1 MSSEACA
8 SIESSTT
15 NTTSGALH
23 QPDRN
28 CRLVLALRRPGL
40 DLPVPDVVFVVEDSM
55 DAHASDDISKHV
67 KTYFM
72 VFGALMVLTIV
83 TVAVSY
89 LHLPVHQ
96 AIIVALAIATVKGSM
111 VALFFMHLNHE
122 RKLIYWV
129 LALT

>member
-1 MSSEACA
+1 
-8 SIESSTT
+8 
-15 NTTSGALH
+15 
-23 QPDRN
+23 
-28 CRLVLALRRPGL
+28 
-40 DLPVPDVVFVVEDSM
+40 M
-55 DAHASDDISKHV
+55 DAHASDDVSKHV

-96 AIIVALAIATVKGSM
+96 AIIVALFIATIKGSM

-129 LALT
+129 LMLTVVFFFVLMLVPLSTNLDKIVQKY

>member
-1 MSSEACA
+1 
-8 SIESSTT
+8 
-15 NTTSGALH
+15 
-23 QPDRN
+23 
-28 CRLVLALRRPGL
+28 
-40 DLPVPDVVFVVEDSM
+40 M

-83 TVAVSY
+83 TVGVSY
-89 LHLPVHQ
+89 LHLPTHQ
-96 AIIVALAIATVKGSM
+96 AIIVALLIATIKGSM

-129 LALT
+129 LMLTVVFFFVLMLVPLSTNLDKIVQRY

>member
-1 MSSEACA
+1 
-8 SIESSTT
+8 
-15 NTTSGALH
+15 
-23 QPDRN
+23 
-28 CRLVLALRRPGL
+28 
-40 DLPVPDVVFVVEDSM
+40 M

-72 VFGALMVLTIV
+72 VFGALMVLTII

-96 AIIVALAIATVKGSM
+96 AIIVALFIATIKGSM

-129 LALT
+129 LALTVVFFAVLMLVPLSTNLDKIVQRY

>member
-1 MSSEACA
+1 
-8 SIESSTT
+8 
-15 NTTSGALH
+15 
-23 QPDRN
+23 
-28 CRLVLALRRPGL
+28 
-40 DLPVPDVVFVVEDSM
+40 M

-72 VFGALMVLTIV
+72 VFGALMVLTIL

-96 AIIVALAIATVKGSM
+96 AIIVALFIATIKGSM

-129 LALT
+129 LALTVVFFAVLMLVPLSTNLDKIVQRY

>member
-1 MSSEACA
+1 
-8 SIESSTT
+8 
-15 NTTSGALH
+15 
-23 QPDRN
+23 
-28 CRLVLALRRPGL
+28 
-40 DLPVPDVVFVVEDSM
+40 M
-55 DAHASDDISKHV
+55 DAHASDDVSKHV

-72 VFGALMVLTIV
+72 VFGALMVLTVV

-96 AIIVALAIATVKGSM
+96 AIVVALLIATIKGSM

-129 LALT
+129 LMLTVVFFFVLMLVPLSTNLDKIVQKY